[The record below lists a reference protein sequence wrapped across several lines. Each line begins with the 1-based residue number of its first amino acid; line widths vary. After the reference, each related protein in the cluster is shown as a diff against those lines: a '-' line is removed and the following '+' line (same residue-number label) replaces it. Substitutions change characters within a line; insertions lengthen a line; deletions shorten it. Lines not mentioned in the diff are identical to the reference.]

1 MCGLV
6 SCVSVCCYGFS
17 ISGGNFVTAK
27 WLGHIF
33 PFIPFSQVMVCQLN
47 EMLCKQAG
55 VRPHTAN
62 IAIIFVGLIE
72 IIVRINVF
80 QDLDVY
86 KYCFILKNHYV
97 ESTCANFVT
106 VCIYARV
113 CVSCVLVSACSLLFA
128 VVLFHSRSSLVVTN
142 ARKRTLCYIH
152 NHLRILKQA
161 FYK

>member
-1 MCGLV
+1 
-6 SCVSVCCYGFS
+6 
-17 ISGGNFVTAK
+17 
-27 WLGHIF
+27 
-33 PFIPFSQVMVCQLN
+33 MVCQLN

-128 VVLFHSRSSLVVTN
+128 VVLFHIRSSLVVTN
-142 ARKRTLCYIH
+142 ARKRTPCYIH
-152 NHLRILKQA
+152 TTYEFSNKHFTNDFNYLSRNIRKKCMDILLGK
-161 FYK
+161 